1 MRRPTSYCAT
11 SKVSPML
18 AMPSPFTSPHAGGPS
33 VVVVLVVEVVV
44 LVVVE
49 VVVVTCE
56 NPWIWTMLLK
66 TDGSP
71 CQVETN
77 RSLLIGSNS
86 RPKGPDVAFDP
97 KPEAKRVST
106 GLAVPKVGWWVVPST
121 ARPVP
126 GSIVTMCS
134 SPSSFATYMRSPAN
148 GADGTYCIPAKLCF
162 GRVAKRV
169 CAAGAKK
176 PPPEVLSD
184 SSYRFE
190 PYPVLI

>member
-1 MRRPTSYCAT
+1 MRRPASYCAI
-11 SKVSPML
+11 SKASPTL
-18 AMPSPFTSPHAGGPS
+18 TTPSPFTSPHTGEPS
-33 VVVVLVVEVVV
+33 VVVVLLELVEVVV

-49 VVVVTCE
+49 VVVGTCE

-71 CQVETN
+71 SQVETN

-86 RPKGPDVAFDP
+86 RPKGPDVVFDP
-97 KPEAKRVST
+97 KPEAKRVSI
-106 GLAVPKVGWWVVPST
+106 GLTVPNVGWWVVSSM

-126 GSIVTMCS
+126 GSIVKMCS

-148 GADGTYCIPAKLCF
+148 GGDGTYCIPAKLCF

-184 SSYRFE
+184 SSYRF
-190 PYPVLI
+190 

>member
-1 MRRPTSYCAT
+1 M
-11 SKVSPML
+11 
-18 AMPSPFTSPHAGGPS
+18 

-44 LVVVE
+44 LIVVE

-56 NPWIWTMLLK
+56 KPWIWTMLLN

-71 CQVETN
+71 SQVETK

-86 RPKGPDVAFDP
+86 RPKGPEVAFEP
-97 KPEAKRVST
+97 NPEAKSVSS
-106 GLAVPKVGWWVVPST
+106 GLTVPNVGWWVVPST

-126 GSIVTMCS
+126 GSIVMMCS

-148 GADGTYCIPAKLCF
+148 GGDGTYCIPVKYCL

-176 PPPEVLSD
+176 PPPEGL
-184 SSYRFE
+184 R
-190 PYPVLI
+190 

>member
-18 AMPSPFTSPHAGGPS
+18 TMPSPFTSPHAGGPS

-56 NPWIWTMLLK
+56 KPWIWTMLLK

-71 CQVETN
+71 SQVETN

-86 RPKGPDVAFDP
+86 RPKGPEVAFAP
-97 KPEAKRVST
+97 KPEAKRVSS
-106 GLAVPKVGWWVVPST
+106 GLAVPNVGWWVVPST

-126 GSIVTMCS
+126 GSIVMTCS
-134 SPSSFATYMRSPAN
+134 SPSSFATYMRFPAN
-148 GADGTYCIPAKLCF
+148 GADGTYCIPAKYCF

-169 CAAGAKK
+169 CAEGAKN
-176 PPPEVLSD
+176 PPPEGPRD
-184 SSYRFE
+184 NSYRFE
-190 PYPVLI
+190 PNPVLI